1 MPSEQINNESTT
13 KIFFMSISAWKRYN
27 SHMNQNEIAR
37 RSFLT
42 ATAITAA
49 SYSRVLGAN
58 DTIQLGVIGAG
69 DRGTYVMS
77 NFQKNSSVHGSAL
90 CELYTEHIDHARPNA
105 PHAKRF

>member
-77 NFQKNSSVHGSAL
+77 TFQKNTSVHVAAVCDIYPPPIGR
-90 CELYTEHIDHARPNA
+90 ARHKA
-105 PHAKRF
+105 PDAP

>member
-1 MPSEQINNESTT
+1 
-13 KIFFMSISAWKRYN
+13 
-27 SHMNQNEIAR
+27 MNQNEIAR

-69 DRGTYVMS
+69 DRGTYVMT
-77 NFQKNSSVHGSAL
+77 NFQKNTSVHVAAVCDVYS
-90 CELYTEHIDHARPNA
+90 EHIDRARQKARAQRTGPSRRPDRCNRVHPGANA
-105 PHAKRF
+105 GGS